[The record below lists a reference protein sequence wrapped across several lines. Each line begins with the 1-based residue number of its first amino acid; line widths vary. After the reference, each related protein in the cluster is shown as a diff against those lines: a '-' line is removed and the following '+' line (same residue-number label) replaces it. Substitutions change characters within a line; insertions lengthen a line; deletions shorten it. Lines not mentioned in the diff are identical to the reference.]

1 MYETNRMAQMFAFAR
16 ASLPALHLA
25 IPMIRVNKRK
35 AKRQQA
41 LPRQGIGRYHK
52 QYWLKGIRP

>member
-1 MYETNRMAQMFAFAR
+1 MFAFAR